1 MAGRDSSIE
10 RMARQAGD
18 VETLKQFANKPTLQP
33 SEIFYYRAFNDLD
46 SERTHGMSLSR
57 IPRSKIV
64 DYADEIGLSENERYE
79 LIAIVSAMD
88 AAWLEQLAK
97 KRKNENAS

>member
-1 MAGRDSSIE
+1 MAGRDDTIE

-18 VETLKQFANKPTLQP
+18 VETLKQFANKPFLRP
-33 SEIFYYRAFNDLD
+33 HELFYFRAFNDLD
-46 SERTHGMSLSR
+46 SERAHGMSLAR

-64 DYADEIGLSENERYE
+64 EYADEVGLSENERYE